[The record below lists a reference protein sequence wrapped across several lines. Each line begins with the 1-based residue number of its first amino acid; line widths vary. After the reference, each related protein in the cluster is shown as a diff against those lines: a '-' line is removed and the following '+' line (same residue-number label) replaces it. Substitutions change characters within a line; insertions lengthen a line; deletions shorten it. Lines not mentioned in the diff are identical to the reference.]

1 MLRVMSSPRRLCNG
15 VTRRELLEVG
25 GTSLLGVGLPQLLQ
39 ADQSKPAVGAG
50 RTKPGGFG
58 SAKQCIILFL
68 YGSPSQLET
77 VDFKPE
83 APLEIRGTM
92 QPIASSLPGLDV
104 CEHMPR
110 MSRIM
115 DKVTVLR
122 SLNHE
127 YPLHGVANAM
137 TGVPAIDVNMEL
149 SPNDP
154 RHHPYFASCVEYV
167 DRQNRRPSVSGVPQ
181 NVALPWPFSTQR
193 VGEVHRAGPYAA
205 FLGATY
211 NPVWTEW
218 HGEASRSVYKT
229 LGEKKLD
236 VWDPYVGCKPDCH
249 FRLASTSL
257 PAELTLDR
265 LDRRRSLLQQ
275 FDTARRDFEGHG
287 RGPSVDKFQ
296 DMAYALLRST
306 DVARALDIR
315 QEPLSVRESYGMSL
329 WGQASLGARRMIE
342 AGTRIV
348 SVFWDE
354 FGLAGDAWDTH
365 WNHYPRMQD
374 QLLPSWDQGY
384 AGLINDL
391 DERGMLEE
399 TLVVCI
405 SEHGRTPKINGAQGG
420 GRDHW
425 SRAYSALFAGGG
437 IARGRIVG
445 ATDKIA
451 GDVITTPVSPKDVLA
466 TMYHL
471 LGIEPHQFLPD
482 KSGRPVP
489 MLPDGS
495 RVITE
500 LLA

>member
-1 MLRVMSSPRRLCNG
+1 MLRVLSSPRTLCNG
-15 VTRRELLEVG
+15 VSRRELLEVG
-25 GTSLLGVGLPQLLQ
+25 GTSLLGLGLPHLLQ
-39 ADQSKPAVGAG
+39 AAQSATPK
-50 RTKPGGFG
+50 RGGFG
-58 SAKQCIILFL
+58 SARQCIILFL

-92 QPIASSLPGLDV
+92 QPIPSSLPGLDV
-104 CEHMPR
+104 CEHMPHMAR
-110 MSRIM
+110 MM
-115 DKVTVLR
+115 HKVTVLR

-137 TGVPAIDVNMEL
+137 TGVPAIDVAMEL

-154 RHHPYFASCVEYV
+154 RHHPYFASAVEYI
-167 DRQNRRPSVSGVPQ
+167 DQQRRTSPPPSVPQ
-181 NVALPWPFSTQR
+181 NVALPWAFSTQR

-218 HGEASRSVYKT
+218 HGEATRSVYKT
-229 LGEKKLD
+229 LGDKKLD
-236 VWDPYVGCKPDCH
+236 VWDPYLGCKADCH
-249 FRLASTSL
+249 FRLASTTL
-257 PAELTLDR
+257 PPELTLDR
-265 LDRRRSLLQQ
+265 LDRRRSLLEQ
-275 FDTARRDFEGHG
+275 FDAARRTLDERHS
-287 RGPSVDKFQ
+287 RSVDKFQ
-296 DMAYALLRST
+296 DMAYSLLRST
-306 DVARALDIR
+306 AVAKALDVR
-315 QEPLSVRESYGMSL
+315 QEPMSVREMYGMTL
-329 WGQASLGARRMIE
+329 WGQACLAARRMIE
-342 AGTRIV
+342 AGTRVV

-365 WNHYPRMQD
+365 WNHYPRMID
-374 QLLPSWDQGY
+374 QLLPSWDIGY

-391 DERGMLEE
+391 DQRGLLDE

-405 SEHGRTPKINGAQGG
+405 SEHGRTPKISSAQGG

-437 IARGRIVG
+437 IARGRVVG

-451 GDVITTPVSPKDVLA
+451 SDVITTPVSPKDVLA

-471 LGIEPHQFLPD
+471 LGIDPHQFLPD
-482 KSGRPVP
+482 KSGRPIP
-489 MLPDGS
+489 LLPDGS

-500 LLA
+500 MLA

>member
-1 MLRVMSSPRRLCNG
+1 MLKVLSSPRRLCNG

-25 GTSLLGVGLPQLLQ
+25 GTSLLGLGLPQLLH
-39 ADQSKPAVGAG
+39 ADQTATANRIS
-50 RTKPGGFG
+50 KPGGFG

-83 APLEIRGTM
+83 APLEVRGTL
-92 QPIASSLPGLDV
+92 QSIPSTVPGLDV
-104 CEHMPR
+104 CEYMPHMSK
-110 MSRIM
+110 MM

-137 TGVPAIDVNMEL
+137 TGVPAIDVTMEL

-154 RHHPYFASCVEYV
+154 RHHPYFASALEYI
-167 DRQNRRPSVSGVPQ
+167 DRQHQTTVPTVPQ
-181 NVALPWPFSTQR
+181 NVALPWAFSTQR

-218 HGEASRSVYKT
+218 HGEASRAVYKT
-229 LGEKKLD
+229 LGDKKLD

-275 FDTARRDFEGHG
+275 FDTARREFDAQG
-287 RGPSVDKFQ
+287 RGPAVDKFQ
-296 DMAYALLRST
+296 QMAYSLLRSK
-306 DVARALDIR
+306 DVAEALDIR
-315 QEPLSVRESYGMSL
+315 QEPMSIRESYGMSL
-329 WGQASLGARRMIE
+329 WGQACLGARRMIE

-365 WNHYPRMQD
+365 WNHFPRMTD
-374 QLLPSWDQGY
+374 QLLPSWDHGY

-391 DERGMLEE
+391 DQRGLLDE

-437 IARGRIVG
+437 IARGRVVG

-451 GDVITTPVSPKDVLA
+451 SDVTSVPVSPKDVLA
-466 TMYHL
+466 TMYYL
-471 LGIEPHQFLPD
+471 LGVEPHQFLPD
-482 KSGRPVP
+482 KSGRPIP
-489 MLPDGS
+489 LLPDGS

-500 LLA
+500 ILA